1 MDPRKLKDKLY
12 IYILFTY
19 FYIAQTELK
28 FWVTFSTTKNRH
40 FLKYLR
46 KLSVR
51 VILISLPEFIPQKS
65 NDSVGQILNLT
76 IPGSCGLVV
85 DLPI

>member
-40 FLKYLR
+40 FFKIFEEI
-46 KLSVR
+46 K
-51 VILISLPEFIPQKS
+51 
-65 NDSVGQILNLT
+65 
-76 IPGSCGLVV
+76 C
-85 DLPI
+85 